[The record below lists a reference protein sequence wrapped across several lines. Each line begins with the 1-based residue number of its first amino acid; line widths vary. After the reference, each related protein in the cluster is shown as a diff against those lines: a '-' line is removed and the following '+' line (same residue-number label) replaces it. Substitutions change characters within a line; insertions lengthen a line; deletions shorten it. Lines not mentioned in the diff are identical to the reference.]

1 MAKPAKV
8 KKEKAEARAAS
19 AGKAGGKAKAKA
31 ARAVSK
37 PKKQQAAG
45 GLKGRLSRAPAKP
58 VKGKAAK
65 AAPQGNRVAKFLR
78 EVRVELSK
86 VTWPTR
92 EELVQ
97 STIVVVIAVA
107 IAGIYIWIFDL
118 LFNWLIGLL

>member
-8 KKEKAEARAAS
+8 KKEKAEAKAVS
-19 AGKAGGKAKAKA
+19 AGKAGGKAKGKA
-31 ARAVSK
+31 AKAVSK

-65 AAPQGNRVAKFLR
+65 AAPQGNRAIKFLH